1 MAFYKK
7 HNSEAAILASLLSVM
22 GGNSEAARR
31 ARANVQRRDRRGRFA
46 EMGGGFSFV
55 IKGLDGAFQ
64 GISGKV
70 VGSSGETDVEIEV
83 SGTEAG
89 LPAGIYVVDS
99 TKGTAVR
106 AILSDEAFEDAPEV
120 DLDNASRTHD
130 GSFTDVNDVTLIDAP
145 SGWTRMTSGPD
156 RPPMSKVVFKS
167 DDGYF
172 VEETYSGESNPFDGE
187 KFVVRRADL
196 YGDLEDYYS
205 WSRGDF
211 VGNVDSWAEIQA
223 LVNSDSDDYQEAIKT
238 AQDFKENPQKYLT
251 PIRPVKAK
259 DVLSSIEEKVAI
271 AEAANSA
278 VTQEHI
284 DSLQKALTSLFSK
297 GDVSDEEVEELTN
310 DVAAAFDGVILKDK
324 NGKEVRLEISYKS
337 AQMTRKVWDTDDFI
351 ASASF
356 NGHYVDVETNEVLGD
371 FSRTF
376 TVLTGGKVTVN
387 NSSMHVKSDHQ
398 NRGIGSAMNARNEVL
413 YSHTG
418 VSEVTTSGTSSRAE
432 KPGDKNYIGAT
443 HWARSGFDWESED
456 DKMSTIRGVEAA
468 VVAWNSGERT
478 NKDGNPLFDSDS
490 QVEDVINLVTRAIGE
505 AFDDENRVTA
515 GELVRW
521 PGADAWF
528 ADNWYQDG
536 ERSEFGSV
544 VKYKKEITPAEGSTF
559 KLEKAPEPEAA
570 PEPEPEPEPDAVP
583 EPETSTPV
591 EAKTSAPSVDETA
604 AQVAEVLRGL
614 NEMTG
619 SGPNIRDWTKVGERT
634 GSNPG
639 GIYEDSSGKRYYVKT
654 AKSRRHAEN
663 EVLASALYRA
673 LGVDAVSVFFA
684 YDSSDMNNPLRTIS
698 PIVDTGDDGLLTHLR
713 DEEYLDKIRENF
725 MVDAWLANW
734 DVAGLSYDNIITNAN
749 GDPVRVDPGGA
760 LLYRA
765 QGEPKGDLF
774 SSEMSEHQTL
784 RDRSVNSQSS
794 LIFMDTTRE
803 QKQSGASRVLSLSPK
818 QLNDIIG
825 AIVTDSEMAEEL
837 KTKLNERRRQ
847 MLKQGLDLIDPFAK
861 TPKPASET
869 ERTKPAEREGVKLE
883 SDVTRFSPQT
893 QLLNPTLLHIDGED
907 DARRVWNNG
916 GLALNVNFGGNKTE
930 VKLTVKEVKAALK
943 TYLSD
948 DVETRVSQL
957 SKDKGGL
964 AVEYA
969 AKAVWLLLNGQIE
982 ESSALLQSVIADYD
996 AALLRDTPDAVGS
1009 YLMRRERDGL
1019 VKLFNSLKNDGVI
1032 DEEIISEGDGTF
1044 LFKDKAFY
1052 LREYIEYEDAPEWYD
1067 GSTLDLFKEVYGSSA
1082 ETNLSKLEKIS
1093 TEDFDDLGV
1102 SPFYDAAPLELDQ
1115 SDFENVPSIREAI
1128 STVATTS
1135 RSKEDT
1141 LMDGGD
1147 IEDGRVTFA
1156 KTIHV
1161 SDRDM
1166 DDLDSIDPDNPD
1178 FEKKLTASFKLT
1190 SWAGERLEQD
1200 ATLIQKKKK
1209 YLWDRT
1215 SVVGIPKRTL
1225 GKRGFQYYSSLEDVE
1240 LENSGSRYT
1249 HTDPGGRFTISF
1261 TGANTSSKSLHNAV
1275 EITFS
1280 SLDPSDQDIKDA
1292 FKAAGVKDPRP
1303 ARVEDVRIIAENRLI
1318 SVLGNSTEEVNKN
1331 EKLTKPNYNP
1341 KKLEREEILQKIKDK
1356 WGVTADDV
1364 EMTTG
1369 DNGLLEMKIPRSVAE
1384 DLAQYTNVE
1393 VFQHSFTMNV
1403 SWVSGQPADTIP
1415 KGVAD
1420 KIIKILLGSEDGSIV
1435 SGLQSTHERYGSG
1448 VQVGGMSSPADMRT
1462 GGADYVYLTPGTSD
1476 GLKKNNPHALG
1487 YGPETTVIAEYD
1499 APDILRRADFWA
1511 NTGDVFGSRDGHSDP
1526 VDSLTP
1532 KSYEFMLKRHVPAG
1546 VISRMYVHNNVKAAV
1561 IARLKEFNITTMFG
1575 IPLEEFFVSAAD
1587 LEPEY

>member
-7 HNSEAAILASLLSVM
+7 HNSEAAILAGLLSVM

-31 ARANVQRRDRRGRFA
+31 ARANLQRRDRRGRFA

-55 IKGLDGAFQ
+55 VKGLDGAFQ

-89 LPAGIYVVDS
+89 LPPGIYVVDS

-156 RPPMSKVVFKS
+156 RPPMAKKVFKS

-172 VEETYSGESNPFDGE
+172 VQEMYSGEPNVFDDE
-187 KFVVRRADL
+187 KFTVFRADL
-196 YGDLEDYYS
+196 YDDREEYYS
-205 WSRGDF
+205 WGSGDV
-211 VGNVDSWAEIQA
+211 VGRVDSWAEIQA
-223 LVNSDSDDYQEAIKT
+223 LVNGDSDDYQEAIEK
-238 AQDFKENPQKYLT
+238 AQDFKENPQKYLA

-259 DVLSSIEEKVAI
+259 TEQSSIEEKIAI

-297 GDVSDEEVEELTN
+297 SDISEEERQN
-310 DVAAAFDGVILKDK
+310 IADVAMVAFDGVVLKDK
-324 NGKEVRLEISYKS
+324 NGKEVRLEISWKS
-337 AQMTRKVWDTDDFI
+337 ATNTKMLYHEDNFLGSV
-351 ASASF
+351 SF
-356 NGHYVDVETNEVLGD
+356 GGHYVDVETNQILGSFD
-371 FSRTF
+371 RSITI
-376 TVLTGGKVTVN
+376 TTDGTISAENTSMKI
-387 NSSMHVKSDHQ
+387 NSEHQ
-398 NRGIGSAMNARNEVL
+398 SRGIGSVMNARNEVL
-413 YSHTG
+413 YSHVG
-418 VSEVTTSGTSSRAE
+418 ISEVNVGGISSRAK
-432 KPGDKNYIGAT
+432 KPGEINYIGAT
-443 HWARSGFDWESED
+443 HWARSGFDWASEKD
-456 DKMSTIRGVEAA
+456 RMSTIRGVEAA

-478 NKDGNPLFDSDS
+478 DRDGNPLFDSDS
-490 QVEDVINLVTRAIGE
+490 QVDDVINLVTRAMGE
-505 AFDDENRVTA
+505 SFDDENRVTA
-515 GELVRW
+515 GELLRW
-521 PGADAWF
+521 PGADGWF
-528 ADNWYQDG
+528 ADNGYTDG
-536 ERSEFGSV
+536 APSDDGSSIN
-544 VKYKKEITPAEGSTF
+544 YKKDITPAEGSTF
-559 KLEKAPEPEAA
+559 KLEKSPEPEAA
-570 PEPEPEPEPDAVP
+570 PEPEPDAVL

-591 EAKTSAPSVDETA
+591 ETKTGAPNVDETA
-604 AQVAEVLRGL
+604 AQVAEVIRGL

-619 SGPNIRDWTKVGERT
+619 AGPNISNWTKVGERT

-698 PIVDTGDDGLLTHLR
+698 PIVDTGDDGLSSHLR

-734 DVAGLSYDNIITNAN
+734 DVAGLSFDNIITNTN

-774 SSEMSEHQTL
+774 RSEMNEHVTL
-784 RDRSVNSQSS
+784 RNRSVNSQSS

-803 QKQSGASRVLSLSPK
+803 QKKSGASRVLSLSPK
-818 QLNDIIG
+818 QLSDIIG

-847 MLKQGLDLIDPFAK
+847 MLQQGLDLIDPFAK

-893 QLLNPTLLHIDGED
+893 QLLYPTLLQIDGED
-907 DARRVWNNG
+907 DNMKVWSNG
-916 GLALNVNFGGNKTE
+916 GLVLNVNFGGNKTE

-943 TYLSD
+943 KYLSS
-948 DVETRVSQL
+948 DVETRV
-957 SKDKGGL
+957 KDVGNKYLPG
-964 AVEYA
+964 AADYA
-969 AKAVWLLLNGQIE
+969 AQAVWLLLNGQIE

-996 AALLRDTPDAVGS
+996 AALLLNRWPDPKQAALVQS
-1009 YLMRRERDGL
+1009 ERDGL

-1032 DEEIISEGDGTF
+1032 DEEVISEGDGTF
-1044 LFKDKAFY
+1044 FFKNKAY
-1052 LREYIEYEDAPEWYD
+1052 NLKEYIEYEDAPEWYD
-1067 GSTLDLFKEVYGSSA
+1067 GSTLDLFREVYGSSA

-1093 TEDFDDLGV
+1093 IEDFDDLGV

-1166 DDLDSIDPDNPD
+1166 DDLDNVDPDNPD

-1190 SWAGERLEQD
+1190 SWAGQRLEQD
-1200 ATLIQKKKK
+1200 AT
-1209 YLWDRT
+1209 LWDRT

-1249 HTDPGGRFTISF
+1249 HTDPGGRFTISV
-1261 TGANTSSKSLHNAV
+1261 TGINTSSKSLHNAV

-1292 FKAAGVKDPRP
+1292 FKVAGVKDPRP

-1318 SVLGNSTEEVNKN
+1318 SVLGNSTKQVNKN
-1331 EKLTKPNYNP
+1331 ENLTKPNYNP
-1341 KKLEREEILQKIKDK
+1341 KKLEREEILQEIKDM

-1369 DNGLLEMKIPRSVAE
+1369 DNGLLEMKLPRSVAE
-1384 DLAQYTNVE
+1384 SLAQYTSVE

-1435 SGLQSTHERYGSG
+1435 SGLQSTHERFGSG
-1448 VQVGGMSSPADMRT
+1448 VQVEGMSSPSDMRT

-1476 GLKKNNPHALG
+1476 GLKEKNPHALG

-1511 NTGDVFGSRDGHSDP
+1511 NTGDAFGSRDGHSDP
-1526 VDSLTP
+1526 VDSLAP
-1532 KSYEFMLKRHVPAG
+1532 GSYEFMLKRHVPAG

>member
-1 MAFYKK
+1 
-7 HNSEAAILASLLSVM
+7 
-22 GGNSEAARR
+22 
-31 ARANVQRRDRRGRFA
+31 
-46 EMGGGFSFV
+46 MGGGFSFV
-55 IKGLDGAFQ
+55 VKGLDGAFQ

-83 SGTEAG
+83 SGKEAG

-187 KFVVRRADL
+187 KFTVRRADL

-238 AQDFKENPQKYLT
+238 AQDFKENPQKYLA

-259 DVLSSIEEKVAI
+259 TEQSSIEEKIAI

-356 NGHYVDVETNEVLGD
+356 NGHYVDVETNEVIGD
-371 FSRTF
+371 FSRVI

-398 NRGIGSAMNARNEVL
+398 SRGIGSAMNARNEVL

-418 VSEVTTSGTSSRAE
+418 VSEVTTSGTSSRAA

-456 DKMSTIRGVEAA
+456 DRMSTVRGVEAA
-468 VVAWNSGERT
+468 VIAWNSGQRT

-490 QVEDVINLVTRAIGE
+490 QVEDVINLVTKAIGE
-505 AFDDENRVTA
+505 SFDDENRVTA

-570 PEPEPEPEPDAVP
+570 PEPEPEAAPESEL
-583 EPETSTPV
+583 EPETPAPA
-591 EAKTSAPSVDETA
+591 EAETSAPSVEETA
-604 AQVAEVLRGL
+604 ARVGDVIRDLQAMSAG
-614 NEMTG
+614 M
-619 SGPNIRDWTKVGERT
+619 PNIKNWTKVGERA

-639 GIYEDSSGKRYYVKT
+639 GIYEDLLGKRYYVKT

-673 LGVDAVSVFFA
+673 LGVDAVGVFFA
-684 YDSSDMNNPLRTIS
+684 YDSSDMDNPLRTIS

-725 MVDAWLANW
+725 MVDVWLANW

-774 SSEMSEHQTL
+774 SSEMNEQNTL
-784 RDRSVNSQSS
+784 RDRSVNQQSS

-803 QKQSGASRVLSLSPK
+803 QKKSGASKVLSLSPK
-818 QLNDIIG
+818 QISDIIG
-825 AIVTDSEMAEEL
+825 AVVTDSQMAEEL

-847 MLKQGLDLIDPFAK
+847 MLTLGLDLLDPFAK
-861 TPKPASET
+861 KPKPASEV
-869 ERTKPAEREGVKLE
+869 ERIKLVQREGVKLE
-883 SDVTRFSPQT
+883 SDVTRFSPET
-893 QLLNPTLLHIDGED
+893 QLLYPALLQLDSDD
-907 DARRVWNNG
+907 DARKILIEG
-916 GLALNVNFGGNKTE
+916 GLVLSVNLGGKKAKVT
-930 VKLTVKEVKAALK
+930 LTVKEVKAALK
-943 TYLSD
+943 KYLSD
-948 DVETRVSQL
+948 DVETRVRNVGNKYL
-957 SKDKGGL
+957 DG
-964 AVEYA
+964 A
-969 AKAVWLLLNGQIE
+969 ALRAAQATWLLLNGQIE

-996 AALLRDTPDAVGS
+996 AALLQNTLYGAELVALVQS
-1009 YLMRRERDGL
+1009 ERDGL
-1019 VKLFNSLKNDGVI
+1019 VKLFNGLKNDGVI
-1032 DEEIISEGDGTF
+1032 DEEIIPDESNEQWKTF
-1044 LFKDKAFY
+1044 FSSKNQDF
-1052 LREYIEYEDAPEWYD
+1052 REYVTHDDPPEWYD
-1067 GSTLDLFKEVYGSSA
+1067 GSASDLFKEVYGSSV
-1082 ETNLSKLEKIS
+1082 ETNLGKLEKIS
-1093 TEDFDDLGV
+1093 IEDFDAMGV

-1128 STVATTS
+1128 STVATTN
-1135 RSKEDT
+1135 RSKEDS

-1156 KTIHV
+1156 KTMHV

-1166 DDLDSIDPDNPD
+1166 DYLENVDPDNPD
-1178 FEKKLTASFKLT
+1178 FERKLTASFKLT
-1190 SWAGERLEQD
+1190 SWAGDRLD
-1200 ATLIQKKKK
+1200 AVIRE
-1209 YLWDRT
+1209 DT
-1215 SVVGIPKRTL
+1215 SSSWTNSGVVGFQPKQL
-1225 GKRGFQYYSSLEDVE
+1225 GKKGFQYYDKPRRFRAAREEDME
-1240 LENSGSRYT
+1240 LGNSGENYT
-1249 HTDPGGRFTISF
+1249 YADPDGRFTVSF
-1261 TGANTSSKSLHNAV
+1261 TNRATSSKSLHNAV

-1292 FKAAGVKDPRP
+1292 FKVAGVKDPRP

-1318 SVLGNSTEEVNKN
+1318 SVLGNVSAEQRGEDKN
-1331 EKLTKPNYNP
+1331 EYLTRPNYNP
-1341 KKLEREEILQKIKDK
+1341 RKLEREEILERIKKTWD
-1356 WGVTADDV
+1356 VTADDV
-1364 EMTTG
+1364 EMTIG
-1369 DNGLLEMKIPRSVAE
+1369 DNGLLEMKLPSRVAE
-1384 DLAQYTNVE
+1384 DLAQFTGVE

-1403 SWVSGQPADTIP
+1403 NWRGGDPPDKIP
-1415 KGVAD
+1415 KEVAE

-1448 VQVGGMSSPADMRT
+1448 VQVEGMSSSNDMRT

-1476 GLKKNNPHALG
+1476 GLKQKNAHALG
-1487 YGPETTVIAEYD
+1487 YGPETTVIAEFD
-1499 APDILRRADFWA
+1499 APDVLRRADFWA
-1511 NTGDVFGSRDGHSDP
+1511 NVNDAFGSRDGHSDP
-1526 VDSLTP
+1526 VDSLTTD
-1532 KSYEFMLKRHVPAG
+1532 SYEFMLKRHVPAG
-1546 VISRMYVHNNVKAAV
+1546 VISRMYVHDNVKAAV

-1575 IPLEEFFVSAAD
+1575 IPLDEFFVSAED
-1587 LEPEY
+1587 MKPEY